1 MPPPVAL
8 LLCTILVLFLLGVER
23 RGSRGVSA
31 AMWIPTIWMLINA
44 SRPLADWLAMRGS
57 NESGS
62 PLDRLLL
69 SGLGFVGIVVLAVR
83 RFDWK
88 GTVRRHAA
96 LLALLA
102 YMCVSTLWSDITLIA
117 LKRWGR
123 EWVVVVVAM
132 VIMSEAAPRK
142 ALATLLRRTA
152 YVLIPFSLV
161 LIKYYPEFGRRYA
174 RWSGVEMWTGVTGQK
189 NELGRLCMISIFFL
203 LCALYQ
209 RRREHPKPGGRYLV
223 WADVSIIVLAA
234 YLLKGSD
241 SATSMATLGVCVTMF
256 MGLQWLRKLKLRVP
270 QTALLVLV
278 ILLAA
283 YGTSA
288 PFLAGSNVAGFTSML
303 GRDSTLTGRTEVWH
317 DVLPAREQQ
326 PLLGYGFGSFW
337 TDARRLLYDIPTA
350 HNGYL
355 DVMLELGEVGLVFY
369 MVWLLSC
376 TRQLHRETCTRL
388 RMGQLR
394 DLSTAH

>member
-152 YVLIPFSLV
+152 YVLIPFS
-161 LIKYYPEFGRRYA
+161 
-174 RWSGVEMWTGVTGQK
+174 W
-189 NELGRLCMISIFFL
+189 C
-203 LCALYQ
+203 
-209 RRREHPKPGGRYLV
+209 
-223 WADVSIIVLAA
+223 
-234 YLLKGSD
+234 
-241 SATSMATLGVCVTMF
+241 
-256 MGLQWLRKLKLRVP
+256 
-270 QTALLVLV
+270 
-278 ILLAA
+278 
-283 YGTSA
+283 
-288 PFLAGSNVAGFTSML
+288 
-303 GRDSTLTGRTEVWH
+303 
-317 DVLPAREQQ
+317 
-326 PLLGYGFGSFW
+326 
-337 TDARRLLYDIPTA
+337 
-350 HNGYL
+350 
-355 DVMLELGEVGLVFY
+355 
-369 MVWLLSC
+369 
-376 TRQLHRETCTRL
+376 
-388 RMGQLR
+388 
-394 DLSTAH
+394 